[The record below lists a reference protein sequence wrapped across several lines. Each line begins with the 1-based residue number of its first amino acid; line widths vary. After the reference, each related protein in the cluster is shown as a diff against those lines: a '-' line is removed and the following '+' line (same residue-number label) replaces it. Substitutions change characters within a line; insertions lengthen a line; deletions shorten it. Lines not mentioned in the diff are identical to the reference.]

1 MATPTNYASPVWGE
15 AGKAHD
21 WRNHV
26 SEEVQ
31 QMWHTFTDAQK
42 QALARAAEELA
53 DREEWE

>member
-1 MATPTNYASPVWGE
+1 MITPTNYACPKWDE

-21 WRNHV
+21 WRNHIGK
-26 SEEVQ
+26 EVQ
-31 QMWHTFTDAQK
+31 QMWDTFTDAQK